1 MRLSVTA
8 RLALLAI
15 VLSLASSFVL
25 IAVIRQQAAS
35 DALIGLQRETSE
47 QAATYRAVAR
57 AGGVAAL
64 RRETAAQAASDD
76 PALIAGLYDHSGRLL
91 SGAGPTALAT
101 PPRTGGGVRI
111 ETIGTDDQ
119 WDDDEA
125 AFVVQRFGDA
135 WLVTGR
141 LLDDR
146 ERGERAIER
155 ALLLALALSLVLGV
169 AGGLIVTR
177 YVTGRLDRIAHTAD
191 SVAAGDLSR
200 RVVVNGGRDAFDRLG
215 SRVNAML
222 DRVERLMAEL
232 RLVTD
237 SLGHDL
243 RSPLARVRGRI
254 EAAHLAT
261 APEARETALVAAL
274 ADTDALL
281 RMLATLLEIGRSEA
295 MPRSRLVPT
304 DPAALV
310 ADLAD
315 FYGPVVEEGG
325 YDFAT
330 ALEGAPAP
338 LSLHREL
345 LSQAISNLL
354 DNAIRHGGG
363 GGEIV
368 LRLGERGNAV
378 AFTVEDRGPG
388 IAVVDRE
395 EALSRFGRLDPARS
409 GPGAGLG
416 LALVDAV
423 SRLHG
428 GRVELD
434 DNAPGLIARI
444 VIPRAPDSSRPA
456 LDTVRREA

>member
-15 VLSLASSFVL
+15 ILSLVSSLVL
-25 IAVIRQQAAS
+25 IAVIRQQVAS
-35 DALIGLQRETSE
+35 DALIGLQQETSE

-57 AGGVAAL
+57 AGGLAAL
-64 RRETAAQAASDD
+64 RRETLAQANSDD
-76 PALIAGLYDHSGRLL
+76 AALIAGLYDRAGRLV
-91 SGAGPTALAT
+91 SGAGPAMLAA
-101 PPRTGGGVRI
+101 PPRAGQGVRI

-125 AFVVQRFGDA
+125 AFMVQRFGPD

-177 YVTGRLDRIAHTAD
+177 YVTARLGRIADTAD
-191 SVAAGDLSR
+191 RVAAGDLSR
-200 RVVVNGGRDAFDRLG
+200 RVAVHGARDAFDRLG
-215 SRVNAML
+215 SRVNTML
-222 DRVERLMAEL
+222 DRVQRLMGEL

-254 EAAHLAT
+254 EAALA
-261 APEARETALVAAL
+261 ADGSDAREAALVAAL

-295 MPRSRLVPT
+295 TPRDRLVPT
-304 DPAALV
+304 DPGEL
-310 ADLAD
+310 LTELGD

-325 YDFAT
+325 YVFVK
-330 ALEGAPAP
+330 ALDEVRLP
-338 LSLHREL
+338 LPLHREL

-363 GGEIV
+363 AGEIT
-368 LRLGERGNAV
+368 LRLSERADAV
-378 AFTVEDRGPG
+378 VFAVEDRGPG
-388 IAVVDRE
+388 IALADRG

-416 LALVDAV
+416 LALVEAV
-423 SRLHG
+423 ARLHG
-428 GRVELD
+428 GSVELD

-444 VIPRAPDSSRPA
+444 VVPR
-456 LDTVRREA
+456 

>member
-15 VLSLASSFVL
+15 ITSLAASLVL
-25 IAVIRQQAAS
+25 IVVIRQQVTS

-64 RRETAAQAASDD
+64 RRETKAQANSDD
-76 PALIAGLYDHSGRLL
+76 RALIAGLYDRNGRLL
-91 SGAGPTALAT
+91 SGAGPATLAVV
-101 PPRTGGGVRI
+101 PRTGAGVRI
-111 ETIGTDDQ
+111 ETIGTDGQ

-125 AFVVQRFGDA
+125 AFIVQHFGND

-155 ALLLALALSLVLGV
+155 ALLLALGLSLVLGV
-169 AGGLIVTR
+169 IGGLIVTR
-177 YVTGRLDRIAHTAD
+177 YVTARLGRIADTAD
-191 SVAAGDLSR
+191 QVAAGDLSR
-200 RVVVNGGRDAFDRLG
+200 RVKVTGAQDTFDRLG

-222 DRVERLMAEL
+222 DRVERLMGEL

-254 EAAHLAT
+254 ETAQTAAT
-261 APEARETALVAAL
+261 PEARDAAL
-274 ADTDALL
+274 IAAQTETDGVL
-281 RMLATLLEIGRSEA
+281 RMLTTLLEIGRSEA
-295 MPRSRLVPT
+295 MPRDRLQPA
-304 DPAALV
+304 DPAEIL
-310 ADLAD
+310 DELGEL
-315 FYGPVVEEGG
+315 YGPVVEEAGHT
-325 YDFAT
+325 FAI
-330 ALEGAPAP
+330 AEDASPAP
-338 LSLHREL
+338 LPLHREL
-345 LSQAISNLL
+345 LSQALINLL

-363 GGEIV
+363 AGTIT
-368 LRLGERGNAV
+368 LRLAEHPDGI
-378 AFTVEDRGPG
+378 AFSVEDQGPG
-388 IAVVDRE
+388 IAAHARG

-416 LALVDAV
+416 LALVEAV
-423 SRLHG
+423 ARLHG

-434 DNAPGLIARI
+434 DNDPGLIARI
-444 VIPRAPDSSRPA
+444 LIPTGLT
-456 LDTVRREA
+456 LDTTGRES

>member
-15 VLSLASSFVL
+15 ITSLAASLVL
-25 IAVIRQQAAS
+25 IAVIRQQVTS
-35 DALIGLQRETSE
+35 EALVSLQRETSE

-64 RRETAAQAASDD
+64 RRETRAQANSDD
-76 PALIAGLYDHSGRLL
+76 SALIVGLYDRDGHLL
-91 SGAGPTALAT
+91 SGAGPATLAT
-101 PPRTGGGVRI
+101 LPHASAGVRI
-111 ETIGTDDQ
+111 ETIGTDGQ

-125 AFVVQRFGDA
+125 AFVVQRFDND

-155 ALLLALALSLVLGV
+155 ALLLALGLSLVLGV
-169 AGGLIVTR
+169 IGGLIVTR
-177 YVTGRLDRIAHTAD
+177 YVTARLGRIADTAD
-191 SVAAGDLSR
+191 QVAAGDLSR
-200 RVVVNGGRDAFDRLG
+200 RVAVTGARDTFDRLG

-222 DRVERLMAEL
+222 DRVERLMSEL

-254 EAAHLAT
+254 ET
-261 APEARETALVAAL
+261 AQTAPTPEAREAAL
-274 ADTDALL
+274 LAAQAETDGVL

-295 MPRSRLVPT
+295 MPRDRLRPADPT
-304 DPAALV
+304 EILDELGE
-310 ADLAD
+310 L
-315 FYGPVVEEGG
+315 YGPVVEEAGHAFVIAE
-325 YDFAT
+325 DAS
-330 ALEGAPAP
+330 PAS
-338 LSLHREL
+338 LLLHREL
-345 LSQAISNLL
+345 LSQALINLL

-363 GGEIV
+363 SGAIT
-368 LRLGERGNAV
+368 LRLAEHPDGI
-378 AFTVEDRGPG
+378 AFSVEDQGPG
-388 IAVVDRE
+388 IAAHARG

-416 LALVDAV
+416 LALVEAV
-423 SRLHG
+423 ARLHG

-434 DNAPGLIARI
+434 DNDPGLIARI
-444 VIPRAPDSSRPA
+444 LIPTGLT
-456 LDTVRREA
+456 LDTTGRES

>member
-15 VLSLASSFVL
+15 VVSLVSSLVL
-25 IAVIRQQAAS
+25 IAVIRQQVAS
-35 DALIGLQRETSE
+35 DALVSLQRETNE
-47 QAATYRAVAR
+47 QAATYRAVVR
-57 AGGVAAL
+57 AGGIAAL
-64 RRETAAQAASDD
+64 RRETLAQSNSDD
-76 PALIAGLYDHSGRLL
+76 SSLIVGLYDRHGRLL
-91 SGAGPTALAT
+91 SGAGPAALAT
-101 PPRTGGGVRI
+101 LPHAGTGVRI

-125 AFVVQRFGDA
+125 AFVVQRFGGD

-169 AGGLIVTR
+169 VGGLIVTR
-177 YVTGRLDRIAHTAD
+177 YVTGRLGKIADTAD
-191 SVAAGDLSR
+191 RVAAGDLSR
-200 RVVVNGGRDAFDRLG
+200 RVAVNGARDVFDRLG
-215 SRVNAML
+215 SRVNTML
-222 DRVERLMAEL
+222 DRVERLMSEL

-254 EAAHLAT
+254 EAAQAAT
-261 APEARETALVAAL
+261 RPEAREVALTAAM

-295 MPRSRLVPT
+295 MPRDRLLST
-304 DPAALV
+304 DPAALL
-310 ADLAD
+310 DELGEL
-315 FYGPVVEEGG
+315 YGPVAEEAG
-325 YDFAT
+325 YAFET
-330 ALEGAPAP
+330 AQDGSPSALP
-338 LSLHREL
+338 LHREL
-345 LSQAISNLL
+345 LSQALANLL

-363 GGEIV
+363 AGTII
-368 LRLGERGNAV
+368 LRLSERPDAV
-378 AFTVEDRGPG
+378 VFSVEDRGPG
-388 IAVVDRE
+388 IAAADRG

-416 LALVDAV
+416 LALVEAV
-423 SRLHG
+423 ARLHG
-428 GRVELD
+428 GAIELD
-434 DNAPGLIARI
+434 DNGPGLIARI
-444 VIPRAPDSSRPA
+444 AIPR
-456 LDTVRREA
+456 

>member
-1 MRLSVTA
+1 MRLSVSA

-15 VLSLASSFVL
+15 IVSLVSSLVP
-25 IAVIRQQAAS
+25 IAVIRQQVAS
-35 DALIGLQRETSE
+35 DALVSLQRETGE

-64 RRETAAQAASDD
+64 RRETRAQANSDD
-76 PALIAGLYDHSGRLL
+76 SALIVGLYDRNGRLL
-91 SGAGPTALAT
+91 SGAGPAVLAVT
-101 PPRTGGGVRI
+101 PRTAAGVRI
-111 ETIGTDDQ
+111 ETIGTDGQ

-125 AFVVQRFGDA
+125 AFVVQRFGSD

-155 ALLLALALSLVLGV
+155 ALLLALGLSLVLGV
-169 AGGLIVTR
+169 IGGLIVTR
-177 YVTGRLDRIAHTAD
+177 YVTARLGRIADTAD
-191 SVAAGDLSR
+191 RVAAGELSR
-200 RVVVNGGRDAFDRLG
+200 RVPVHGGSDTFDRLG

-222 DRVERLMAEL
+222 DRVERLMGEL

-254 EAAHLAT
+254 EAAQTAAT
-261 APEARETALVAAL
+261 PEARETALLAAQ
-274 ADTDALL
+274 AETDAVL

-295 MPRSRLVPT
+295 MPRDRLTPT
-304 DPAALV
+304 DPAEIL
-310 ADLAD
+310 DELGEL
-315 FYGPVVEEGG
+315 YGPVVEESGH
-325 YDFAT
+325 DFILARD
-330 ALEGAPAP
+330 GAPLP
-338 LSLHREL
+338 LPLHREL
-345 LSQAISNLL
+345 LSQALINLL

-363 GGEIV
+363 AGAIT
-368 LRLGERGNAV
+368 LRLSEQGDGV
-378 AFTVEDRGPG
+378 AFAVEDRGPG
-388 IAVVDRE
+388 IAAAHRD

-416 LALVDAV
+416 LALVEAV
-423 SRLHG
+423 ARLHG

-444 VIPRAPDSSRPA
+444 VLPR
-456 LDTVRREA
+456 